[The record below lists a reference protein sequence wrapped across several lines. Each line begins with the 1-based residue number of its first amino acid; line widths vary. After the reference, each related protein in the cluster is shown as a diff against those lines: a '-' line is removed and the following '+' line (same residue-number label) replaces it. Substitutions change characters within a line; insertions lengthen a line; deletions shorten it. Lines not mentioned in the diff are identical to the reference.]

1 MSGRRRPRP
10 CVLCSHA
17 PLSSPSPAPRFCAHL
32 LLPGWLQEE
41 MMAVLRDGIAHHP
54 DELELYL
61 TLGHVLERRG
71 DTDAALEV
79 HAATDLPTIS
89 R

>member
-1 MSGRRRPRP
+1 
-10 CVLCSHA
+10 
-17 PLSSPSPAPRFCAHL
+17 
-32 LLPGWLQEE
+32 
-41 MMAVLRDGIAHHP
+41 MAVLRDGIAHHP
-54 DELELYL
+54 NELELYL

-79 HAATDLPTIS
+79 HAAPNLPTIS